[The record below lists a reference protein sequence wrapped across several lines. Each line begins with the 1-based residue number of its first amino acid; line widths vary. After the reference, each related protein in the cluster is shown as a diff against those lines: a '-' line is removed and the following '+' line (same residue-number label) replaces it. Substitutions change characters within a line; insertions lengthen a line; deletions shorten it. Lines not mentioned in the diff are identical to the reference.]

1 MQRPLTTMP
10 PCTSTGNTSI
20 TSRKSPSTAGWS
32 NTARS
37 MTWAACKAAIR
48 TCDTRHNTV
57 DDNESVGAL
66 HRFSHRRM
74 GHVRRL
80 KNAAYSR
87 HNYDETLL
95 GLEGDNPL
103 LSQQQCSHSAGRLRF
118 GMRNATL
125 HVLKTA

>member
-1 MQRPLTTMP
+1 
-10 PCTSTGNTSI
+10 
-20 TSRKSPSTAGWS
+20 
-32 NTARS
+32 

-48 TCDTRHNTV
+48 TCDTRHTTV
-57 DDNESVGAL
+57 GDNERVGAP
-66 HRFSHRRM
+66 HRFSHRRV

-80 KNAAYSR
+80 KNATHSR
-87 HNYDETLL
+87 DNNDETLL
-95 GLEGDNPL
+95 CLEGDNPL